1 MMVDIDNFKD
11 FNDRY
16 GHQNG
21 DEILRSLAGIIK
33 TETRDGDIC
42 CRYGGEE
49 FGIILPATPLQKA
62 FLLGE
67 RLRKAIEKNPMD
79 TRKITVSIGIA
90 ATAENGPLH
99 TPQSLVKDADDA
111 LYETKANGK
120 NCVFIKE
127 ERK

>member
-1 MMVDIDNFKD
+1 MTIFTGKSTNANVSLTVNLKESLFVDDL
-11 FNDRY
+11 DRKFFVKRLSKVIEES
-16 GHQNG
+16 NC
-21 DEILRSLAGIIK
+21 LCLA
-33 TETRDGDIC
+33 
-42 CRYGGEE
+42 
-49 FGIILPATPLQKA
+49 ATPLQKA
-62 FLLGE
+62 FLLCE

-99 TPQSLVKDADDA
+99 TPQSLVKDADDV
-111 LYETKANGK
+111 LYEAKANGK